1 MINGSTRYF
10 DTQFSRHPRSKK
22 DFAPSFMF
30 RGESWEIF
38 LLRPAAILETVNH
51 FRFYWKFINSKR
63 LNEISSC
70 CRRRKGNL
78 FMMEKRLRKVSEGG
92 VGGEVL
98 CMISNPVGC
107 VTSAAMKFVCEA
119 IFPNKYLNA
128 L

>member
-92 VGGEVL
+92 CWRGSFMYDKQSCRLRDVSGHEICL
-98 CMISNPVGC
+98 RSNF
-107 VTSAAMKFVCEA
+107 SE
-119 IFPNKYLNA
+119 
-128 L
+128 